1 MAAASNYLELKILEH
16 TLGIT
21 SFTAPTTTYL
31 ALFTSDPT
39 DAGSGTEV
47 STSGTAY
54 ARQSISWNTP
64 SSGSTT
70 NSADVTFPQATGNYG
85 TVTHIGI
92 YDASSAGNLLYHG
105 ALSASKSVET
115 NDTFIVEAGDLSV
128 SLD

>member
-1 MAAASNYLELKILEH
+1 MAAASDFLELKILEH

-21 SFTAPTTTYL
+21 AYTQPTTVYL
-31 ALFTSDPT
+31 ALFTTDPT
-39 DAGSGTEV
+39 DAGTGTEV
-47 STSGTAY
+47 SGGGY
-54 ARQSISWNTP
+54 VRQSISWNTP
-64 SSGSTT
+64 ASGAVT

-115 NDTFIVEAGDLSV
+115 NDTFLVEAGDLSI

>member
-1 MAAASNYLELKILEH
+1 MAAASDYLELKILAH

-21 SFTAPTTTYL
+21 SFTAPGTTYL

-39 DAGSGTEV
+39 DAGTGTEV
-47 STSGTAY
+47 SGGSY

-64 SSGSTT
+64 ASGATT

-85 TVTHIGI
+85 TVSHIGI
-92 YDASSAGNLLYHG
+92 FDASSGGNLLYHG

-115 NDTFIVEAGDLSV
+115 NDTFIVESGDLSV

>member
-1 MAAASNYLELKILEH
+1 MAAASDFLELKILEH

-21 SFTAPTTTYL
+21 SYTAPTTTYL

-39 DAGSGTEV
+39 DAGTGTEV
-47 STSGTAY
+47 SGGSY

-64 SSGSTT
+64 ARGATP
-70 NSADVTFPQATGNYG
+70 NSADVTFPQATANYG

>member
-1 MAAASNYLELKILEH
+1 MAAASDFLELKILEH

-21 SFTAPTTTYL
+21 AYTQPTTVYL
-31 ALFTSDPT
+31 ALFTTDPT
-39 DAGSGTEV
+39 DAGTGTEV
-47 STSGTAY
+47 SGGGY
-54 ARQSISWNTP
+54 VRQSIAWNTP
-64 SSGSTT
+64 ASGAVT

-115 NDTFIVEAGDLSV
+115 NDTFLVEAGDLSI

>member
-1 MAAASNYLELKILEH
+1 MAAASDYLELKILEH

-39 DAGSGTEV
+39 DAGTGTEV
-47 STSGTAY
+47 SGGSY

-64 SSGSTT
+64 ASGATT
-70 NSADVTFPQATGNYG
+70 NSADVTFPQATANYG

>member
-1 MAAASNYLELKILEH
+1 MAAASDFLELKILEH

-21 SFTAPTTTYL
+21 EYTQPSTVYL
-31 ALFTSDPT
+31 ALFTTDPT
-39 DAGSGTEV
+39 DAGTGTEV
-47 STSGTAY
+47 SGGGY
-54 ARQSISWNTP
+54 ARQSIAWNTP
-64 SSGSTT
+64 ASGATT

-115 NDTFIVEAGDLSV
+115 NDTFLVEAGDLSI

>member
-1 MAAASNYLELKILEH
+1 MAAASDYLELKILEH

-21 SFTAPTTTYL
+21 AYTQPSTVYL
-31 ALFTSDPT
+31 ALFTTDPT
-39 DAGSGTEV
+39 DAGTGTEV
-47 STSGTAY
+47 SGGGY
-54 ARQSISWNTP
+54 VRQSIAWNTP
-64 SSGSTT
+64 ASGATT

-92 YDASSAGNLLYHG
+92 YDNSSGGNLLYHG

-115 NDTFIVEAGDLSV
+115 NDTFLVEAGDLSI

>member
-1 MAAASNYLELKILEH
+1 MAAASDYLELKILEH

-21 SFTAPTTTYL
+21 SFTAPSTTYL

-39 DAGSGTEV
+39 DAGTGTEV
-47 STSGTAY
+47 SGGSY

-64 SSGSTT
+64 ASGATT

-92 YDASSAGNLLYHG
+92 FDASSAGNLLYHG

-115 NDTFIVEAGDLSV
+115 NDTFIVESGDLSV

>member
-1 MAAASNYLELKILEH
+1 MAAASDYLELKILEH

-21 SFTAPTTTYL
+21 SYTAPTTTYL

-39 DAGSGTEV
+39 DAGTGTEV
-47 STSGTAY
+47 SGGSY

-64 SSGSTT
+64 SSGATT
-70 NSADVTFPQATGNYG
+70 NSADVTFPQATANYG

>member
-21 SFTAPTTTYL
+21 SYTAPSTTYL
-31 ALFTSDPT
+31 ALFTTDPT

-47 STSGTAY
+47 SGGSY

-64 SSGSTT
+64 SGGAVT
-70 NSADVTFPQATGNYG
+70 NSADVTFPQATANYG

-92 YDASSAGNLLYHG
+92 YDASSSGNLLYHG

>member
-1 MAAASNYLELKILEH
+1 MAAASDYLELKILEH

-21 SFTAPTTTYL
+21 SFTAPSTTYL

-39 DAGSGTEV
+39 DAGTGTEV
-47 STSGTAY
+47 SGGSY

-64 SSGSTT
+64 ASGATT

-92 YDASSAGNLLYHG
+92 FDASSSGNLLYHG

>member
-1 MAAASNYLELKILEH
+1 MAAASDFLELKILEH
-16 TLGIT
+16 TLGI
-21 SFTAPTTTYL
+21 SSYTAPTTTYL

-39 DAGSGTEV
+39 DAGTGTEV
-47 STSGTAY
+47 SGGSY
-54 ARQSISWNTP
+54 ARQAISWNTP
-64 SSGSTT
+64 SSGATT
-70 NSADVTFPQATGNYG
+70 NSADVTFPQATANYG

-105 ALSASKSVET
+105 SLSASKSVEQ

>member
-1 MAAASNYLELKILEH
+1 MAAASDFLELKILEH
-16 TLGIT
+16 TLGI
-21 SFTAPTTTYL
+21 SSYTAPTTTYL

-39 DAGSGTEV
+39 DAGTGTEV
-47 STSGTAY
+47 SGGSY

-64 SSGSTT
+64 ASGATT
-70 NSADVTFPQATGNYG
+70 NSADVTFPQATANYG

-105 ALSASKSVET
+105 SLSASKSVEE

>member
-1 MAAASNYLELKILEH
+1 MAAASDFLELKILEH

-21 SFTAPTTTYL
+21 AYTQPSTVYL
-31 ALFTSDPT
+31 ALFTTDPT
-39 DAGSGTEV
+39 DAGTGTEV
-47 STSGTAY
+47 SGGGY

-64 SSGSTT
+64 ASGATT

-92 YDASSAGNLLYHG
+92 FDASSAGNLLYHG

-115 NDTFIVEAGDLSV
+115 NDTFLVEAGDLSI